1 MTLVPIDENKETLEK
16 YKELWNK
23 IRDRIRSATNNL
35 ANYDKKYM
43 KIKLNSDDDSLLKER
58 LEHCKMII
66 VIRSVFQ
73 LKTRPYFLY
82 FRDQF

>member
-16 YKELWNK
+16 YEELWNK
-23 IRDRIRSATNNL
+23 IRDRIRSTTNNL
-35 ANYDKKYM
+35 ADYDKKYM

-58 LEHCKMII
+58 LELCNMII
-66 VIRSVFQ
+66 VVRSVFQ

>member
-58 LEHCKMII
+58 LELCNMII
-66 VIRSVFQ
+66 VVRPVFQ

>member
-23 IRDRIRSATNNL
+23 IRDRIRSTTNNL

-82 FRDQF
+82 FRDQL